1 MKNTA
6 AGSPERRLPAAVFFM
21 GFRLW
26 GKEARDGVGEK
37 RKKKKEAA
45 PRLQNWEY
53 RKGGAVERLAVM
65 K

>member
-37 RKKKKEAA
+37 RKKKP
-45 PRLQNWEY
+45 PR
-53 RKGGAVERLAVM
+53 GF
-65 K
+65 

>member
-6 AGSPERRLPAAVFFM
+6 AGSQERRLAAAVFFM

-37 RKKKKEAA
+37 RSRPAA
-45 PRLQNWEY
+45 SKL
-53 RKGGAVERLAVM
+53 GI
-65 K
+65 

>member
-21 GFRLW
+21 GVRLW

-37 RKKKKEAA
+37 RKKKP
-45 PRLQNWEY
+45 PRGFKIGNIGRVGRW
-53 RKGGAVERLAVM
+53 RGWRS
-65 K
+65 

>member
-26 GKEARDGVGEK
+26 GKEARMALEKKEK
-37 RKKKKEAA
+37 RSRPAA
-45 PRLQNWEY
+45 SKL
-53 RKGGAVERLAVM
+53 GI
-65 K
+65 

>member
-6 AGSPERRLPAAVFFM
+6 AGSSERRLPAAVFFM

-37 RKKKKEAA
+37 RSRPAA
-45 PRLQNWEY
+45 SKL
-53 RKGGAVERLAVM
+53 GI
-65 K
+65 

>member
-37 RKKKKEAA
+37 EAA